1 MHDADQE
8 IAPDAEEKLP
18 SLTAEN
24 RATWAAIRRD
34 FFSSGFNYASLSAIE
49 SAMFVV
55 SLEHEEIGLFLSDF
69 IKLKKSYLTYH
80 EHTFVDI
87 DFTKMGRALFHG
99 NGKNVW
105 SDKSFTLVV
114 FPNGKTGL
122 HVEHSWADAPVI
134 AHLWEYSQ
142 LVIFFFFEI

>member
-1 MHDADQE
+1 MKLKCNNQFSIIFKKFEKISNIFLTISNIKIINRQLKWIMHDADQE

-69 IKLKKSYLTYH
+69 IKLKKKVILL
-80 EHTFVDI
+80 I
-87 DFTKMGRALFHG
+87 M
-99 NGKNVW
+99 N
-105 SDKSFTLVV
+105 TL
-114 FPNGKTGL
+114 L
-122 HVEHSWADAPVI
+122 
-134 AHLWEYSQ
+134 
-142 LVIFFFFEI
+142 